1 MNTRWTAL
9 IELTSARI
17 REFFREPAAIFWV
30 YGFPLIMALSLGI
43 AFRDRPQAKLN
54 IDLVAPGG
62 DTTAPAWWST
72 LQEDP
77 RLTLH
82 TPAPDAWTRRLR
94 DAKTDLVLVAPGMT
108 GSSSG
113 SAPPSNA
120 PPSNATPSNAT
131 PSNETPSNVTASNVT
146 ASNGVAPHETSAGG
160 PSGWQVWSEP
170 RRADSL
176 LAREVVEN
184 VLHRQTTAP
193 PPNFE
198 PRELQEAGS
207 RYIDF
212 LIPGLLGM
220 NLMGGGLFGVG
231 FVLVDMRVKK
241 LLKRFLATPLR
252 HGDFLLSVMLSRL
265 LFMLPEILALLLFS
279 RFLFGVTVRGSYGEL
294 ALLVLLGGFCFAGIG
309 LLVAS
314 RATTLETASGL
325 MNLLM
330 LPMYVLSGVFF
341 SADRFPEAMQ
351 PLVRALPLTALNDA
365 LRGVMLEGES
375 LVELSRPCLTLVLW
389 GVLSFAVAL
398 RIFRWK

>member
-9 IELTSARI
+9 VELTSARI

-62 DTTAPAWWST
+62 DAAAPAWWST

-77 RLTLH
+77 RLNLH

-94 DAKTDLVLVAPGMT
+94 DAKTDLVLIAPGMA
-108 GSSSG
+108 GSSG
-113 SAPPSNA
+113 SGAPSNE
-120 PPSNATPSNAT
+120 T
-131 PSNETPSNVTASNVT
+131 PSNETPSN
-146 ASNGVAPHETSAGG
+146 GIAPHETSAGG

-193 PPNFE
+193 PPDFE

-231 FVLVDMRVKK
+231 FVLVDMRVQK

>member
-120 PPSNATPSNAT
+120 PPSNATPSN
-131 PSNETPSNVTASNVT
+131 ET

>member
-62 DTTAPAWWST
+62 DAAAPAWWST
-72 LQEDP
+72 LREDP

-94 DAKTDLVLVAPGMT
+94 DAKTDLVLIAPGMA
-108 GSSSG
+108 GSSG
-113 SAPPSNA
+113 SGAPSNE
-120 PPSNATPSNAT
+120 T
-131 PSNETPSNVTASNVT
+131 PSNETPSN
-146 ASNGVAPHETSAGG
+146 GIAPHQTSAGG

-193 PPNFE
+193 PPDFE

-279 RFLFGVTVRGSYGEL
+279 HFLFGVTVRGSYGEL

>member
-120 PPSNATPSNAT
+120 PPSNAPPSNAT
-131 PSNETPSNVTASNVT
+131 PSNET

>member
-77 RLTLH
+77 RLNLH

-94 DAKTDLVLVAPGMT
+94 DAKTDLVLIAPGMA
-108 GSSSG
+108 GSSG
-113 SAPPSNA
+113 SGAPSNE
-120 PPSNATPSNAT
+120 T
-131 PSNETPSNVTASNVT
+131 PSNETPSN
-146 ASNGVAPHETSAGG
+146 GIAPHETSAGG

-193 PPNFE
+193 PPDFE

-279 RFLFGVTVRGSYGEL
+279 HFLFGVTVRGSYGEL

>member
-94 DAKTDLVLVAPGMT
+94 DAKTDLVLIAPGMT

-113 SAPPSNA
+113 SATS
-120 PPSNATPSNAT
+120 
-131 PSNETPSNVTASNVT
+131 SNETPSNESAP
-146 ASNGVAPHETSAGG
+146 NGVAPHETSAGG

>member
-120 PPSNATPSNAT
+120 PPSNAPPSNAT
-131 PSNETPSNVTASNVT
+131 PSNET

-184 VLHRQTTAP
+184 VLHRQTTASP
-193 PPNFE
+193 PDFE

>member
-62 DTTAPAWWST
+62 DAAAPAWWST
-72 LQEDP
+72 LREDP

-94 DAKTDLVLVAPGMT
+94 DAKTDLVLIAPGMA
-108 GSSSG
+108 GSSG
-113 SAPPSNA
+113 SGAPSNE
-120 PPSNATPSNAT
+120 T
-131 PSNETPSNVTASNVT
+131 PSNETPSN
-146 ASNGVAPHETSAGG
+146 GIAPHETSAGG

-193 PPNFE
+193 PPDFE